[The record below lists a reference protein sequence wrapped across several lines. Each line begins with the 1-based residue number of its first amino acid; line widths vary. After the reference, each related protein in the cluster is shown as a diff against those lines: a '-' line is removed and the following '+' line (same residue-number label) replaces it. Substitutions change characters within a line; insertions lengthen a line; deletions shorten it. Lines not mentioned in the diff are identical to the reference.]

1 MPTHLSTFIFNY
13 FIYSCAY
20 FGLGYVYICRNI
32 YTLYMHIYI
41 YGYLYYIYI
50 YICIYIYIIY
60 LFIFICVYLYLY
72 IYICMYIY
80 MYIHKQYKVNVY
92 GWWFNFHQ
100 VLVCWCRPWR
110 AKRWSLGAPGW
121 RCCRW
126 PGRRRFRGGKR
137 WGISDHFSNKEGVL
151 LEKTMYIY
159 IMMYIVYT

>member
-1 MPTHLSTFIFNY
+1 MPTHLSTYIFNY

-41 YGYLYYIYI
+41 YGYLLYIFMCISIYI
-50 YICIYIYIIY
+50 YIFLSIYLSIFLSIYLSIYISIY
-60 LFIFICVYLYLY
+60 L
-72 IYICMYIY
+72 YIY
-80 MYIHKQYKVNVY
+80 MYIHKQYKINMY

-110 AKRWSLGAPGW
+110 AKRWSPGAPGW

-126 PGRRRFRGGKR
+126 PGRSRRCETGRFFGDFGVEKGVVFFR
-137 WGISDHFSNKEGVL
+137 SF
-151 LEKTMYIY
+151 
-159 IMMYIVYT
+159 